1 MPENNITLDGARKML
16 LDSPRTLIYSHG
28 HPDAD
33 TLGSALALKL
43 ALEKAGNEAY
53 VTCLDPIPQ
62 RLAFLADAPVPEGF
76 EPTLVCAVDVASYRM
91 LGVKDDGLRG
101 RIDLKI
107 DHHRTGED
115 YAKYNYT
122 DAGSA
127 ACGEIIYDLV
137 GDLLDADIARPLYA
151 AIASDTGCFR
161 FSNTT
166 ADTHRKAA
174 SLTEYGVNVGGLNH
188 LLFESR
194 SKGEIAALK
203 LALSSLEYHCGGR
216 LAIVCFT
223 NEDKEKYGFDD
234 DCISAH
240 NSLTREIEGV
250 ELGITV
256 RQKATDP
263 GLWKISMRSGEGV
276 DASAVCGIFG
286 GGGHIR
292 AAGCEISAPDAKT
305 ACLTVLAEAVKVFE
319 HE

>member
-1 MPENNITLDGARKML
+1 MPENNITLAEARGML
-16 LDSPRTLIYSHG
+16 FASPRTLIYSHG

-43 ALEKAGNEAY
+43 ALKKAGREAY

-62 RLAFLADAPVPEGF
+62 RLCFLADEPLPADF

-91 LGVKDDGLRG
+91 LGIKDDSLRG

-115 YAKYNYT
+115 YAKFNYT
-122 DAGSA
+122 DECSA
-127 ACGEIIYDLV
+127 ACGEIIF
-137 GDLLDADIARPLYA
+137 DLLGEDIDTDIAEPLYA

-174 SLTEYGVNVGGLNH
+174 ALMELGVDVGALNH
-188 LLFESR
+188 RLFESR
-194 SKGEIAALK
+194 SQGEVAALK
-203 LALSSLEYHCGGR
+203 LALDSLEYHCGGR

-234 DCISAH
+234 DNISAH

-256 RQKATDP
+256 RQKPNDP
-263 GLWKISMRSGEGV
+263 TAWKISMRSGESV
-276 DASAVCGIFG
+276 DASALCGVFG
-286 GGGHIR
+286 GGGHVR
-292 AAGCEISAPDAKT
+292 AAGCEITAPDAKT
-305 ACLTVLAEAVKVFE
+305 ARDIILCEAVKVFRNE
-319 HE
+319 

>member
-1 MPENNITLDGARKML
+1 MPENNITLDGARKIL
-16 LDSPRTLIYSHG
+16 FDSPRTLIYSHG

-43 ALEKAGNEAY
+43 ALKKAGRESY

-62 RLAFLADAPVPEGF
+62 RLSFLADEPVPDGF

-91 LGVKDDGLRG
+91 LGIKDESLRG

-115 YAKYNYT
+115 YAKFNYT
-122 DAGSA
+122 DDGSA
-127 ACGEIIYDLV
+127 ACGEIIF
-137 GDLLDADIARPLYA
+137 DLLGDAVDAEIAEPLYA

-166 ADTHRKAA
+166 ARTHIIAA
-174 SLTEYGVNVGGLNH
+174 RLTEHGINVGGINH
-188 LLFESR
+188 RLFESR
-194 SKGEIAALK
+194 SQGEVAALK

-234 DCISAH
+234 DNISAH

-256 RQKATDP
+256 RQKANDP
-263 GLWKISMRSGEGV
+263 EVWKISMRSGEKV
-276 DASAVCGIFG
+276 DASALCGVFG

-292 AAGCEISAPDAKT
+292 AAGCEITAPDKAT
-305 ACLTVLAEAVKVFE
+305 ACRTVLREAVKVFE
-319 HE
+319 NE